1 MNRWTRFFLIPL
13 IMAAVFVSGGC
24 GGKFSLP
31 EARLPEPSRILDRE
45 GRVMATVSGQN
56 RIPVAAGQISPS
68 VLDAIV
74 AIEDA
79 RYYEHHGID
88 PVGLG
93 RALYRN
99 IRAGRIIEG
108 GSTITQQLAKNLYLG
123 PERTVERKLKEL
135 VLTIQLER
143 KYSKTEI
150 LVMYL
155 NQIYFG
161 QGAYGI
167 EMASRTYFG
176 KSAGELDLA
185 ESSMLAGIPRAPSVY
200 SPAGNYQAAKQRQ
213 RQVLERMAELGYI
226 DAARAEKTA
235 GEKLVIK
242 KAGSD
247 VGKTAFF
254 TNVVQ
259 EYIRNKH
266 PELAESMLAGG
277 YDIETTFDLDMQKAG
292 EEALSAG
299 LEDKDRELEG
309 ALVAV
314 EPATGEIRVMVG
326 GRDPGRSALNRA
338 VTRSQPGSAFKPFL
352 YAAALEDGYT
362 AASTLVCGP
371 VEFPQAAGPPYRPED
386 YEGGY
391 HNRPFTLKEALM
403 ISDNVVAVKL
413 NEQVG
418 PQRVVSCAKRMG
430 VESPLRP
437 YLSLALGTS
446 EVTPLEMAAAFACLA
461 NQGISSKPYF
471 ISRIK
476 DPAGKVLDEN
486 FPSQKRAIDE
496 KTAYIVTDML
506 SGVLQPG
513 GTASGAGDILRRPA
527 AGKTGTTENYREAW
541 FVGYT
546 PELSAA
552 VYVGY
557 DSKNKN
563 AGAAGGVLAA
573 PIWAHFTAKALE
585 GRAPGNFTAPPG
597 IVMKKVCR
605 RYGLLALPDDDTA
618 LEAAFVEGTE
628 PALYCLPLY
637 GAWDLW
643 NREGDWQQGVP

>member
-1 MNRWTRFFLIPL
+1 MNRLARFFLVPL
-13 IMAAVFVSGGC
+13 LVAVTIVSGAC
-24 GGKFSLP
+24 GGKFSIP

-45 GRVMATVSGQN
+45 GRVMATVSGHN
-56 RIPVAAGQISPS
+56 RIPVAADQISPS
-68 VLDAIV
+68 VMDAIV
-74 AIEDA
+74 SIEDA
-79 RYYEHHGID
+79 RYYKHHGID

-99 IRAGRIIEG
+99 VLAGRIIEG

-123 PERTVERKLKEL
+123 PERTAERKLKEL

-176 KSAGELDLA
+176 KPARDLDLA
-185 ESSMLAGIPRAPSVY
+185 ESAMLAGIPKAPSVY

-213 RQVLERMAELGYI
+213 RLVLERMMELGYI
-226 DAARAEKTA
+226 DASQAEKA
-235 GEKLVIK
+235 ASKKLVIK
-242 KAGSD
+242 RASSD

-254 TNVVQ
+254 TNIVE
-259 EYIRNKH
+259 EYIKNKH
-266 PELAESMLAGG
+266 PDLVESIMAGG
-277 YDIETTFDLDMQKAG
+277 YDIETTFDLDMQQAG
-292 EEALSAG
+292 EAALSRG
-299 LEDKDRELEG
+299 LEKMDRDLEA
-309 ALVAV
+309 ALVAL
-314 EPATGEIRVMVG
+314 EPATGKIRAMVG

-338 VTRSQPGSAFKPFL
+338 TLRSQPGSAFKPFL
-352 YAAALEDGYT
+352 YAAALENGYT
-362 AASTLVCGP
+362 AAITLVCDP
-371 VEFPQAAGPPYRPED
+371 VEFPQPNAIPYRPED
-386 YEGGY
+386 YGGGY
-391 HNRPFTLKEALM
+391 HYKPFTMKEALI

-413 NEQVG
+413 NDRVG
-418 PQRVVSCAKRMG
+418 PQRVISYAKKMG
-430 VESPLRP
+430 IKSPLRP

-446 EVTPLEMAAAFACLA
+446 EVTPLEMAAAYACFA
-461 NQGISSKPYF
+461 NQGISSQPYF

-476 DPAGKVLDEN
+476 DPTGKVLDEN

-506 SGVLQPG
+506 KGVLKPG
-513 GTASGAGDILRRPA
+513 GTVSGAGDILRRPA
-527 AGKTGTTENYREAW
+527 AGKTGSTENLREAW

-563 AGAAGGVLAA
+563 AGATGGAVAA
-573 PIWAHFTAKALE
+573 PIWAHFMAGALE
-585 GRAPGNFTAPPG
+585 GLTPGDFAVPPG
-597 IVMKKVCR
+597 IVMKKICR
-605 RYGLLALPDDDTA
+605 PYGLLALPGDDTA

-628 PALYCLPLY
+628 PKLYCLPLF
-637 GAWDLW
+637 GTWDLW
-643 NREGDWQQGVP
+643 REGKWPAPAP